1 MLNKPIKVNLNG
13 KDIVIVG
20 TAHVSKESVELVKK
34 TIDNENPDAVAV
46 ELCQQRYEALVD
58 RRRWDETE
66 IHKVLREGKVYL
78 FLMQLLMTNFQ
89 RKIGDDLGITPGS
102 EMIKAIEDAKARGI
116 GVILVDRDIKVTLR
130 RAFNEMSLIEKS
142 KLASCFISGMSE
154 GGEIDERL
162 IEELKEKDVLTE
174 MMEELGKEIPSAKR
188 VLVDER
194 DMYIA
199 NKIAKIEGKKIV
211 AVVGA
216 GHVEG
221 IRNLLKSGRYKRADI
236 KKLEHIP
243 EKRNLWRFAGYVVPA
258 LIVLVVAAGFLLK
271 GEAFVMESVW
281 KWILIN
287 GGLSALGV
295 ILALGHPLSVITAF
309 VAAPLT
315 SLNPMLAA
323 GWFAGLT
330 EAKMRKPK
338 VKDFEGLLRLNSIRD
353 YWRNRVTRI
362 LLVVAFANIGSALG
376 TWIAGFSIFA
386 GIYNDIASL
395 LPL

>member
-243 EKRNLWRFAGYVVPA
+243 EKRNLWRFVGYVVPA